1 MISIFPPNYLTVL
14 ITNPK
19 TPPGVYPADGPLGAG
34 DPAAPAF
41 QAPLVGKGHVIFP
54 EDIAFCRAGIETGFP
69 VAAPAF
75 LFLQGDM
82 DLPVDIKFIEGQFLF
97 YFQIAF
103 LAFQAS
109 ERRSQKEIFPCILS
123 FMT

>member
-1 MISIFPPNYLTVL
+1 MTRFFWGSIINLAGGRSGSRICLMQAMISIFPPNYLTVL

-82 DLPVDIKFIEGQFLF
+82 DLPVDIKFIEGQFF
-97 YFQIAF
+97 
-103 LAFQAS
+103 
-109 ERRSQKEIFPCILS
+109 
-123 FMT
+123 